1 MFQMIFGM
9 ETTNAKKLESISK
22 QLETL
27 TTEFSAV
34 LGNDEIKSNLIRL
47 YRRSKE
53 YKNGSFIMLVVG
65 PVKSGKSTLV
75 NLLAH
80 RYVSPTDK
88 LECTIRPSIISGID
102 SEEECSI
109 EVYTAKDENRKEKD
123 LDLIIDKLRGI
134 IEDESEIREHLT
146 KEVYPLNNDNI
157 NAYITPSYNKGDNS
171 IITSISTTGSK
182 LLKSTDSGK
191 IFIADMP
198 GFDGNR
204 VNLSNSLY
212 DAISKRVDLILFV
225 HSSVSAFNVTS
236 NEYLEK
242 LREYNGTVP
251 VFLIHNVFDANFW
264 KNKETRLKDVERQSK
279 NEYDEIKSKGFNIEP
294 DYISCINLGMVT
306 DYINKDEN
314 CLPEFDEELKKE
326 YDAFENIEEKLYN
339 KITTN
344 ISKLRLDRCLDRTE
358 KLKNDLIELIKRNK
372 AALKNRKE
380 DKDSFENA
388 FASLDKITGLT
399 STEIEEI
406 IDNVASD
413 ANRFI
418 FKSQA
423 KSRVNKSMSTK
434 ECMACLRQI
443 LTSFL
448 ANVDERLTDKL
459 FRHYSLKQKEVT
471 DRINSSLN
479 SPINE
484 ISLTEIT
491 AKTVNNISDES
502 VKSFM
507 KTSNWDWFTD
517 FTIGHSYKAETVRNS
532 ISNME
537 RWFYGDENEKDTTNL
552 KMLLKEEIKRMA
564 KLYQQQIKEELQN
577 QLQNFISDEELKT
590 LSSLENLQVKLENII
605 I

>member
-1 MFQMIFGM
+1 MIFGM

-27 TTEFSAV
+27 TKEFSAA

-88 LECTIRPSIISGID
+88 LECTIRPSIISCAE
-102 SEEECSI
+102 SHEECSI
-109 EVYTAKDENRKEKD
+109 EVYTAKDENRKEED

-146 KEVYPLNNDNI
+146 KEVFPLNNDNI

-264 KNKETRLKDVERQSK
+264 KNKETRLKDVDRQSK

-418 FKSQA
+418 FRSQA

-471 DRINSSLN
+471 ERINSSLN

-484 ISLTEIT
+484 VSLTEIT
-491 AKTVNNISDES
+491 AETVNNISDES

>member
-1 MFQMIFGM
+1 MIFGM

-182 LLKSTDSGK
+182 LLKSADSGK

-358 KLKNDLIELIKRNK
+358 KLKNDLIELIKSNK
-372 AALKNRKE
+372 ASLKSRKE

-479 SPINE
+479 TPINE
-484 ISLTEIT
+484 VSLTEIT
-491 AKTVNNISDES
+491 AETVNNISDES

-507 KTSNWDWFTD
+507 KTSNWDWLTD

>member
-1 MFQMIFGM
+1 M

-182 LLKSTDSGK
+182 LLKSADSGK

-314 CLPEFDEELKKE
+314 CLPEFNEELKKE

-358 KLKNDLIELIKRNK
+358 KLKNDLIELIKSNK
-372 AALKNRKE
+372 ASLKSRKE

-479 SPINE
+479 TPINE
-484 ISLTEIT
+484 VSLTEIT
-491 AKTVNNISDES
+491 AETVNNISDES

-507 KTSNWDWFTD
+507 KTSNWDWLTD

>member
-1 MFQMIFGM
+1 M

-27 TTEFSAV
+27 TKEFSAA

-88 LECTIRPSIISGID
+88 LECTIRPSIISCAE
-102 SEEECSI
+102 SHEECSI
-109 EVYTAKDENRKEKD
+109 EVYTAKDENRKEED

-146 KEVYPLNNDNI
+146 KKVFPLNNDNI

-418 FKSQA
+418 FRSQA

-471 DRINSSLN
+471 ERINSSLN

-484 ISLTEIT
+484 VSLTEIT
-491 AKTVNNISDES
+491 AETVNNISDES

>member
-1 MFQMIFGM
+1 M

-182 LLKSTDSGK
+182 LLKSADSGK

-279 NEYDEIKSKGFNIEP
+279 NEYDEIKNKGFNIEP

-314 CLPEFDEELKKE
+314 CLPEFNEELKKE

-358 KLKNDLIELIKRNK
+358 KLKNDLIELIKSNK
-372 AALKNRKE
+372 ASLKSRKE

-471 DRINSSLN
+471 ERINSSLN
-479 SPINE
+479 TPINE
-484 ISLTEIT
+484 VSLSEIT
-491 AKTVNNISDES
+491 AETVNNISDES

-507 KTSNWDWFTD
+507 KTSNWDWLTD

>member
-1 MFQMIFGM
+1 MIFGM

-182 LLKSTDSGK
+182 LLKSADSGK

-372 AALKNRKE
+372 AALKSRKE

-418 FKSQA
+418 FRSQA

-479 SPINE
+479 TPISE
-484 ISLTEIT
+484 VSLTEIT
-491 AKTVNNISDES
+491 AETVNNISDES

>member
-1 MFQMIFGM
+1 M

-182 LLKSTDSGK
+182 LLKSADSGK

-358 KLKNDLIELIKRNK
+358 KLKNDLIELIKSNK
-372 AALKNRKE
+372 ASLKSRKE

-479 SPINE
+479 TPISE
-484 ISLTEIT
+484 VSLTEIT
-491 AKTVNNISDES
+491 AETVNNISDES

-507 KTSNWDWFTD
+507 KTSNWDWLTD

>member
-1 MFQMIFGM
+1 M

>member
-1 MFQMIFGM
+1 M

-27 TTEFSAV
+27 TKEFSAA

-88 LECTIRPSIISGID
+88 LECTIRPSIISCAE
-102 SEEECSI
+102 SHEECSI
-109 EVYTAKDENRKEKD
+109 EVYTAKDENRKEED

-146 KEVYPLNNDNI
+146 KEVFPLNNDNI

-198 GFDGNR
+198 GIDGNR

-418 FKSQA
+418 FRSQA

-471 DRINSSLN
+471 ERINSSLN

-484 ISLTEIT
+484 VSLTEIT
-491 AKTVNNISDES
+491 AETVNNISDES

>member
-1 MFQMIFGM
+1 MIFGM

-27 TTEFSAV
+27 TKEFSAA

-88 LECTIRPSIISGID
+88 LECTIRPSIISCAE
-102 SEEECSI
+102 SHEECSI
-109 EVYTAKDENRKEKD
+109 EVYTAKDENRKEED

-146 KEVYPLNNDNI
+146 KEVFPLNNDNI

-198 GFDGNR
+198 GIDGNR

-418 FKSQA
+418 FRSQA

-471 DRINSSLN
+471 ERINSSLN

-484 ISLTEIT
+484 VSLTEIT
-491 AKTVNNISDES
+491 AETVNNISDES

>member
-1 MFQMIFGM
+1 MIFGM

-22 QLETL
+22 QLKTL

-182 LLKSTDSGK
+182 LLKSADSGK

-358 KLKNDLIELIKRNK
+358 KLKNDLIELIKSNK
-372 AALKNRKE
+372 ASLKSRKE

-418 FKSQA
+418 FRSQA

-491 AKTVNNISDES
+491 AETVNNISDES

-507 KTSNWDWFTD
+507 KTSNWDWLTD

>member
-1 MFQMIFGM
+1 MIFGM
-9 ETTNAKKLESISK
+9 ETTNTKKLEAISNQLESISN
-22 QLETL
+22 
-27 TTEFSAV
+27 EFLPLIS
-34 LGNDEIKSNLIRL
+34 NDDIKSCLIRL

-88 LECTIRPSIISGID
+88 LECTIRPSIISSIESD
-102 SEEECSI
+102 EDCTI
-109 EVYTAKDENRKEKD
+109 EVYTAKDDNRKEKD

-134 IEDESEIREHLT
+134 IADESEIRKHLT
-146 KEVYPLNNDNI
+146 KEVYPLNKDNI
-157 NAYITPSYNKGDNS
+157 NAYITPSYNRSDNS
-171 IITSISTTGSK
+171 IITSITTTGSK

-198 GFDGNR
+198 GFDGNK

-251 VFLIHNVFDANFW
+251 VFLIHNIFDASFW
-264 KNKETRLKDVERQSK
+264 KNKETRQNDVVRQSR
-279 NEYDEIKSKGFNIEP
+279 NEYEEIKGKGFNIEP
-294 DYISCINLGMVT
+294 DYVSCINLGMVT
-306 DYINKDEN
+306 DYVNKDEN
-314 CLPEFDEELKKE
+314 CLDSFMDELREEFLE
-326 YDAFENIEEKLYN
+326 FEAIEEKLYN

-344 ISKLRLDRCLDRTE
+344 IGKLRLERCLDRTA
-358 KLKNDLIELIKRNK
+358 KLKTDLIALIAEHKTS
-372 AALKNRKE
+372 LKQRKE
-380 DKDSFENA
+380 DKDLFEK
-388 FASLDKITGLT
+388 FLASIDKTAGL
-399 STEIEEI
+399 SSSEIEEI
-406 IDNVASD
+406 IDNVSND
-413 ANRFI
+413 ANRSI
-418 FKSQA
+418 FRSQA
-423 KSRVNKSMSTK
+423 KSRVNKSMTTK
-434 ECMACLRQI
+434 ECMACLREI

-448 ANVDERLTDKL
+448 ANVDEKLTDKL
-459 FRHYSLKQKEVT
+459 FRQFNSKQHELVERINNSLNSAIKEVT
-471 DRINSSLN
+471 LS
-479 SPINE
+479 E
-484 ISLTEIT
+484 VT
-491 AKTVNNISDES
+491 AETINNISDSS

-507 KTSNWDWFTD
+507 KTSGWDWLAD
-517 FTIGHSYKAETVRNS
+517 FTVGHSYKAETVRNS

-537 RWFYGDENEKDTTNL
+537 RWYYGDEIEKDTTNL

-564 KLYQQQIKEELQN
+564 QLYLSQIRVDFDK
-577 QLQNFISDEELKT
+577 QLNLIINSDELKT
-590 LSSLENLQVKLENII
+590 LSSLENLQTKLENII

>member
-1 MFQMIFGM
+1 M

-182 LLKSTDSGK
+182 LLKSADSGK

-372 AALKNRKE
+372 ATLKNRKE

-418 FKSQA
+418 FRSQA

-471 DRINSSLN
+471 ERINSTLN

-484 ISLTEIT
+484 VSLTEIT
-491 AKTVNNISDES
+491 AETVNNISDES

>member
-1 MFQMIFGM
+1 MIFGM

-27 TTEFSAV
+27 TKEFSAA

-88 LECTIRPSIISGID
+88 LECTIRPSIISCAESD
-102 SEEECSI
+102 EECSI

-146 KEVYPLNNDNI
+146 KEVFPLNNDNI

-198 GFDGNR
+198 GFDGNK

-251 VFLIHNVFDANFW
+251 VFLIHNIFDASFW
-264 KNKETRLKDVERQSK
+264 KNKETRQNDVVRQSR
-279 NEYDEIKSKGFNIEP
+279 NEYEEIKGKGFNIEP
-294 DYISCINLGMVT
+294 DYVSCINLGMVT
-306 DYINKDEN
+306 DYVNKDEN
-314 CLPEFDEELKKE
+314 CLDSFMDELREEFLE
-326 YDAFENIEEKLYN
+326 FEAIEEKLYN

-344 ISKLRLDRCLDRTE
+344 IGKLRLERCLDRTA
-358 KLKNDLIELIKRNK
+358 KLKTDLIALIAEHKTS
-372 AALKNRKE
+372 LKQRKE
-380 DKDSFENA
+380 DKDLFEK
-388 FASLDKITGLT
+388 FLASIDKTAGL
-399 STEIEEI
+399 SSSEIEEI
-406 IDNVASD
+406 IDNVSND
-413 ANRFI
+413 ANRSI
-418 FKSQA
+418 FRSQA
-423 KSRVNKSMSTK
+423 KSRVNKSMTTK
-434 ECMACLRQI
+434 ECMACLREI

-448 ANVDERLTDKL
+448 ANVDEKLTDKL
-459 FRHYSLKQKEVT
+459 FRQFNSKQHELVERINNSLNSAIKEVT
-471 DRINSSLN
+471 LS
-479 SPINE
+479 E
-484 ISLTEIT
+484 VT
-491 AKTVNNISDES
+491 AETINNISDSS

-507 KTSNWDWFTD
+507 KTSGWDWLAD
-517 FTIGHSYKAETVRNS
+517 FTVGHSYKAETVRNS

-537 RWFYGDENEKDTTNL
+537 RWYYGDEIEKDTTNL

-564 KLYQQQIKEELQN
+564 QLYLSQIRVDFDK
-577 QLQNFISDEELKT
+577 QLNLIINSDELKT
-590 LSSLENLQVKLENII
+590 LSSLENLQTKLENII

>member
-1 MFQMIFGM
+1 M

-182 LLKSTDSGK
+182 LLNSADSGK

-264 KNKETRLKDVERQSK
+264 KTKETRLKDVERQSK

-358 KLKNDLIELIKRNK
+358 KLKNDLIELIKSNK
-372 AALKNRKE
+372 ASLKSRKE

-418 FKSQA
+418 FRSQA

-479 SPINE
+479 TPINE
-484 ISLTEIT
+484 GSLSEIT
-491 AKTVNNISDES
+491 AETVNNISDES

>member
-1 MFQMIFGM
+1 M

-182 LLKSTDSGK
+182 LLKSADSGK

-372 AALKNRKE
+372 AALKSRKE

-418 FKSQA
+418 FRSQA

-479 SPINE
+479 TPISE
-484 ISLTEIT
+484 VSLTEIT
-491 AKTVNNISDES
+491 AETVNNISDES

-507 KTSNWDWFTD
+507 KTSNWDWLTD

>member
-1 MFQMIFGM
+1 MIFGM

-27 TTEFSAV
+27 TKEFSAA

-88 LECTIRPSIISGID
+88 LECTIRPSIISCAE
-102 SEEECSI
+102 SHEECSI
-109 EVYTAKDENRKEKD
+109 EVYTAKDENRKEED

-146 KEVYPLNNDNI
+146 KEVFPLNNDNI

-251 VFLIHNVFDANFW
+251 VFLIHNIFDANFW

-418 FKSQA
+418 FRSQA

-471 DRINSSLN
+471 ERINSSLN

-484 ISLTEIT
+484 VSLTEIT
-491 AKTVNNISDES
+491 AETVNNISDES

>member
-1 MFQMIFGM
+1 M

-27 TTEFSAV
+27 TKEFSAA

-88 LECTIRPSIISGID
+88 LECTIRPSIISCAE
-102 SEEECSI
+102 SHEECSI
-109 EVYTAKDENRKEKD
+109 EVYTAKDENRKEED

-146 KEVYPLNNDNI
+146 KEVFPLNNDNI

-251 VFLIHNVFDANFW
+251 VFLIHNIFDANFW

-306 DYINKDEN
+306 DYINKEEN

-418 FKSQA
+418 FRSQA

-471 DRINSSLN
+471 ERINSSLN

-484 ISLTEIT
+484 VSLTEIT
-491 AKTVNNISDES
+491 AETVNNISDES

>member
-1 MFQMIFGM
+1 M

-182 LLKSTDSGK
+182 LLKSADSGK

-358 KLKNDLIELIKRNK
+358 KLKNDLIELIKSNK
-372 AALKNRKE
+372 ASLKSRKE

-479 SPINE
+479 TPINE
-484 ISLTEIT
+484 VSLTEIT
-491 AKTVNNISDES
+491 AETVNNISDES

-507 KTSNWDWFTD
+507 KTSNWDWLTD

>member
-1 MFQMIFGM
+1 MIFGM

-182 LLKSTDSGK
+182 LLKSADSGK

-264 KNKETRLKDVERQSK
+264 KTKETRLKDVERQSK

-314 CLPEFDEELKKE
+314 CLPEFNEELKKE

-358 KLKNDLIELIKRNK
+358 KLKNDLIELIKSNK
-372 AALKNRKE
+372 ASLKSRKE

-418 FKSQA
+418 FRSQA

-471 DRINSSLN
+471 ERINSSLN

-484 ISLTEIT
+484 VSLTEIT
-491 AKTVNNISDES
+491 AETVNNISDES

>member
-1 MFQMIFGM
+1 MIFGM

-182 LLKSTDSGK
+182 LLKSADSGK

-358 KLKNDLIELIKRNK
+358 KLKNDLIELIKSNK
-372 AALKNRKE
+372 ASLKSRKE

-418 FKSQA
+418 FRSQA

-471 DRINSSLN
+471 ERINSSLN
-479 SPINE
+479 TPINE
-484 ISLTEIT
+484 VSLSEIT
-491 AKTVNNISDES
+491 AETVNNISDES

-507 KTSNWDWFTD
+507 KTSNWDWLTD

>member
-1 MFQMIFGM
+1 M
-9 ETTNAKKLESISK
+9 
-22 QLETL
+22 
-27 TTEFSAV
+27 
-34 LGNDEIKSNLIRL
+34 
-47 YRRSKE
+47 
-53 YKNGSFIMLVVG
+53 
-65 PVKSGKSTLV
+65 
-75 NLLAH
+75 
-80 RYVSPTDK
+80 
-88 LECTIRPSIISGID
+88 
-102 SEEECSI
+102 
-109 EVYTAKDENRKEKD
+109 
-123 LDLIIDKLRGI
+123 
-134 IEDESEIREHLT
+134 
-146 KEVYPLNNDNI
+146 
-157 NAYITPSYNKGDNS
+157 
-171 IITSISTTGSK
+171 
-182 LLKSTDSGK
+182 
-191 IFIADMP
+191 
-198 GFDGNR
+198 
-204 VNLSNSLY
+204 
-212 DAISKRVDLILFV
+212 
-225 HSSVSAFNVTS
+225 
-236 NEYLEK
+236 
-242 LREYNGTVP
+242 
-251 VFLIHNVFDANFW
+251 
-264 KNKETRLKDVERQSK
+264 
-279 NEYDEIKSKGFNIEP
+279 
-294 DYISCINLGMVT
+294 
-306 DYINKDEN
+306 
-314 CLPEFDEELKKE
+314 PEFDEELKKE

-418 FKSQA
+418 FRSQA

-471 DRINSSLN
+471 ERINSSLN

-484 ISLTEIT
+484 VSLTEIT
-491 AKTVNNISDES
+491 AETVNNISDES

>member
-1 MFQMIFGM
+1 MIFGM

-182 LLKSTDSGK
+182 LLKSADSGK

-279 NEYDEIKSKGFNIEP
+279 NEYDEIKNKGFNIEP

-358 KLKNDLIELIKRNK
+358 KLKNDLIELIKSNK
-372 AALKNRKE
+372 ASLKSRKE

-484 ISLTEIT
+484 VSLTEIT
-491 AKTVNNISDES
+491 AETVNNISDES

>member
-1 MFQMIFGM
+1 MIFGM

-182 LLKSTDSGK
+182 LLKSADSGK

-358 KLKNDLIELIKRNK
+358 KLKNDLIELIKSNK
-372 AALKNRKE
+372 ASLKNRKE

-418 FKSQA
+418 FRSQA

-471 DRINSSLN
+471 ERINSSLN

-484 ISLTEIT
+484 VSLTEIT
-491 AKTVNNISDES
+491 AETVNNISDES

-590 LSSLENLQVKLENII
+590 LSSLENLQIKLENII

>member
-1 MFQMIFGM
+1 MIFGM

-182 LLKSTDSGK
+182 LLKSADSGK

-358 KLKNDLIELIKRNK
+358 KLKNDLIELIKSNK
-372 AALKNRKE
+372 ASLKSRKE

-418 FKSQA
+418 FRSQA

-471 DRINSSLN
+471 ERINSSLN
-479 SPINE
+479 SPISE
-484 ISLTEIT
+484 VSLSEIT
-491 AKTVNNISDES
+491 AETVNNISDES

>member
-1 MFQMIFGM
+1 MIFGM

-182 LLKSTDSGK
+182 LLNSADSGK

-264 KNKETRLKDVERQSK
+264 KTKETRLKDVERQSK

-358 KLKNDLIELIKRNK
+358 KLKNDLIELIKSNK
-372 AALKNRKE
+372 ASLKSRKE

-418 FKSQA
+418 FRSQA

-479 SPINE
+479 TPINE
-484 ISLTEIT
+484 GSLSEIT
-491 AKTVNNISDES
+491 AETVNNISDES

>member
-1 MFQMIFGM
+1 MIFGM

-182 LLKSTDSGK
+182 LLKSADSGK

-372 AALKNRKE
+372 AALKSRKE

-418 FKSQA
+418 FRSQA

-479 SPINE
+479 TPISE
-484 ISLTEIT
+484 VSLTEIT
-491 AKTVNNISDES
+491 AETVNNISDES

-507 KTSNWDWFTD
+507 KTSNWDWLTD

>member
-1 MFQMIFGM
+1 MIFGM

-109 EVYTAKDENRKEKD
+109 EVYTAKDKNRKEKD

-182 LLKSTDSGK
+182 LLKSADSGK

-264 KNKETRLKDVERQSK
+264 KTKETRLKDVERQSK

-491 AKTVNNISDES
+491 AETVNNISDES

-507 KTSNWDWFTD
+507 KTSNWDWLTD

>member
-1 MFQMIFGM
+1 MIFGM

-182 LLKSTDSGK
+182 LLKSADSGK

-264 KNKETRLKDVERQSK
+264 KTKETRLKDVERQSK

-358 KLKNDLIELIKRNK
+358 KLKNDLIELIKSNK
-372 AALKNRKE
+372 ASLKSRKE
-380 DKDSFENA
+380 DKDSFENV

-479 SPINE
+479 TPINE
-484 ISLTEIT
+484 VSLTEIT
-491 AKTVNNISDES
+491 AETVNNISDES

-507 KTSNWDWFTD
+507 KTSNWDWLTD

>member
-1 MFQMIFGM
+1 M

-27 TTEFSAV
+27 TKEFSAA

-88 LECTIRPSIISGID
+88 LECTIRPSIISSIESD
-102 SEEECSI
+102 EDCTI
-109 EVYTAKDENRKEKD
+109 EVYTAKDDNRKEKD

-134 IEDESEIREHLT
+134 IADESEIREHLT
-146 KEVYPLNNDNI
+146 KEVYPLNKDNI
-157 NAYITPSYNKGDNS
+157 NAYITPSYNRSDNS
-171 IITSISTTGSK
+171 IITSITTTGSK

-198 GFDGNR
+198 GFDGNK

-251 VFLIHNVFDANFW
+251 VFLIHNIFDASFW
-264 KNKETRLKDVERQSK
+264 KNKETRQNDVVRQSR
-279 NEYDEIKSKGFNIEP
+279 NEYEEIKGKGFNIEP
-294 DYISCINLGMVT
+294 DYVSCINLGMVT
-306 DYINKDEN
+306 DYVNKDEN
-314 CLPEFDEELKKE
+314 CLDSFMDELREEFLE
-326 YDAFENIEEKLYN
+326 FEAIEEKLYN

-344 ISKLRLDRCLDRTE
+344 IGKLRLERCLDRTA
-358 KLKNDLIELIKRNK
+358 KLKTDLIALIAEHKTS
-372 AALKNRKE
+372 LKQRKE
-380 DKDSFENA
+380 DKDLFEK
-388 FASLDKITGLT
+388 FLASIDKTAGL
-399 STEIEEI
+399 SSSEIEEI
-406 IDNVASD
+406 IDNVSND
-413 ANRFI
+413 ANRSI
-418 FKSQA
+418 FRSQA
-423 KSRVNKSMSTK
+423 KSRVNKSMTTK
-434 ECMACLRQI
+434 ECMACLREI

-448 ANVDERLTDKL
+448 ANVDEKLTDKL
-459 FRHYSLKQKEVT
+459 FRQFNSKQHELVERINNSLNSAIKEVT
-471 DRINSSLN
+471 LS
-479 SPINE
+479 E
-484 ISLTEIT
+484 VT
-491 AKTVNNISDES
+491 AETINNISDSS

-507 KTSNWDWFTD
+507 KTSGWDWLAD
-517 FTIGHSYKAETVRNS
+517 FTVGHSYKAETVRNS

-537 RWFYGDENEKDTTNL
+537 RWYYGDEIEKDTTNL

-564 KLYQQQIKEELQN
+564 QLYLSQIRVDFDK
-577 QLQNFISDEELKT
+577 QLNLIINSDELKT
-590 LSSLENLQVKLENII
+590 LSSLENLQTKLENII

>member
-1 MFQMIFGM
+1 M

-27 TTEFSAV
+27 TKEFSAA

-88 LECTIRPSIISGID
+88 LECTIRPSIISCAE
-102 SEEECSI
+102 SHEECSI
-109 EVYTAKDENRKEKD
+109 EVYTAKDENRKEED

-146 KEVYPLNNDNI
+146 KEVFPLNNDNI

-251 VFLIHNVFDANFW
+251 VFLIHNIFDANFW

-418 FKSQA
+418 FRSQA

-471 DRINSSLN
+471 ERINSSLN

-484 ISLTEIT
+484 VSLTEIT
-491 AKTVNNISDES
+491 AETVNNISDES

>member
-1 MFQMIFGM
+1 M

-27 TTEFSAV
+27 TKEFSAA

-88 LECTIRPSIISGID
+88 LECTIRPSIISCAE
-102 SEEECSI
+102 SHEECSI
-109 EVYTAKDENRKEKD
+109 EVYTAKDENRKEED

-146 KEVYPLNNDNI
+146 KEVFPLNNDNI

-344 ISKLRLDRCLDRTE
+344 ISKLRLERCLDRTE

-418 FKSQA
+418 FRSQA

-471 DRINSSLN
+471 ERINSSLN

-484 ISLTEIT
+484 VSLTEIT
-491 AKTVNNISDES
+491 AETVNNISDES

>member
-1 MFQMIFGM
+1 MIFGM

-182 LLKSTDSGK
+182 LLKSADSGK

-418 FKSQA
+418 FRSQA

-479 SPINE
+479 TPINE
-484 ISLTEIT
+484 VSLSEIT
-491 AKTVNNISDES
+491 AETVNNISDES

-507 KTSNWDWFTD
+507 KTSNWDWLTD